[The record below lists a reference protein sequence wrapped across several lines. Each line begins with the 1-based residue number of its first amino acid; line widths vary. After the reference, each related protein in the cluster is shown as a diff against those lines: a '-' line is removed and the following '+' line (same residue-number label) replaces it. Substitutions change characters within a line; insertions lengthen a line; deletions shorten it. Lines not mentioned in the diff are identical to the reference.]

1 MCKPDHIIILHHHSL
16 TTCRFDDLVILQ
28 SILILYHQTLS
39 NEQDMTCYY
48 VSSTSSRAASAPSS
62 LVVSPLLPEMKM
74 QEGIF
79 DYIDKEES
87 EPFHLYSMLCPGHSS
102 SKEEARLITLNIVDA
117 VHETYA
123 GVFGDERH
131 LVVDEFLRRG
141 GNSGSSSS
149 SAFSRPTANDEI
161 PPPTTSGTRYVRERS
176 LPADND
182 RHLRWSRSLQ
192 SAVGSQECVDALS
205 LISID
210 ATSDGQTS
218 FIDLPDDI
226 TKFCLHTLVAALSIA
241 PQVCSI
247 GLVPEVQA
255 TNLEAQ
261 WITQSGVTEE
271 RPFFDLG
278 LTGKDQVVA
287 VSDSGQ

>member
-1 MCKPDHIIILHHHSL
+1 MTLLH
-16 TTCRFDDLVILQ
+16 RQ
-28 SILILYHQTLS
+28 ALS
-39 NEQDMTCYY
+39 NEQDLTCYY

-123 GVFGDERH
+123 GEFGDERH

-141 GNSGSSSS
+141 DRSGSSPPSS
-149 SAFSRPTANDEI
+149 VFSPPTANNEEI
-161 PPPTTSGTRYVRERS
+161 PAPTTPGTRYVRERL

-182 RHLRWSRSLQ
+182 RRLRWSRSLQ
-192 SAVGSQECVDALS
+192 SAIGSQECVDALS

-210 ATSDGQTS
+210 ATSDGQAS
-218 FIDLPDDI
+218 FIDLPDTT
-226 TKFCLHTLVAALSIA
+226 TKSCLHTLVAVLSIA

-287 VSDSGQ
+287 VSDSGK

>member
-1 MCKPDHIIILHHHSL
+1 M
-16 TTCRFDDLVILQ
+16 
-28 SILILYHQTLS
+28 
-39 NEQDMTCYY
+39 
-48 VSSTSSRAASAPSS
+48 PSS

-79 DYIDKEES
+79 DYVDKEES

-102 SKEEARLITLNIVDA
+102 SKEEARLITLNIAEA

-123 GVFGDERH
+123 GEWGDERH
-131 LVVDEFLRRG
+131 LIVDEFLRRG
-141 GNSGSSSS
+141 DNSASSPSS
-149 SAFSRPTANDEI
+149 VFSSPTVASERA
-161 PPPTTSGTRYVRERS
+161 PTTASGARYVRERS
-176 LPADND
+176 LPDEND
-182 RHLRWSRSLQ
+182 RRLRWSRALQ
-192 SAVGSQECVDALS
+192 NAVGSQECVDALS

-210 ATSDGQTS
+210 AASDGQAS

-226 TKFCLHTLVAALSIA
+226 TASCLHTLVAALSIA
-241 PQVCSI
+241 PQICSI

-278 LTGKDQVVA
+278 LTGKGQVVA
-287 VSDSGQ
+287 VSDSGK